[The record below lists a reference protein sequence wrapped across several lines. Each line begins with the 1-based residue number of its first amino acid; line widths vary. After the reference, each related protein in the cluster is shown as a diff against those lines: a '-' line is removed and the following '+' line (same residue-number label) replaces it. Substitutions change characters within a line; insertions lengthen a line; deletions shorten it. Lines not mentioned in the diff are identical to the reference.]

1 MGYTLDQ
8 IHPLTQY
15 KKKTDKTEKQVDNL
29 RQKESN
35 WNKYKT
41 ILLIFLSQLTGL
53 VTKKV
58 RTMEFTPLCIPSN
71 IWVSIM
77 FQTTLSDQI

>member
-35 WNKYKT
+35 
-41 ILLIFLSQLTGL
+41 
-53 VTKKV
+53 
-58 RTMEFTPLCIPSN
+58 
-71 IWVSIM
+71 
-77 FQTTLSDQI
+77 